1 MHSGIHLRDSS
12 SKYLWKRIILV
23 IVGIAGWGW
32 LGMKNLADVPSP
44 PAPEPGDCGGGD
56 ASPH

>member
-32 LGMKNLADVPSP
+32 LGMNCAAHEDLSP
-44 PAPEPGDCGGGD
+44 VYSTGEFT
-56 ASPH
+56 